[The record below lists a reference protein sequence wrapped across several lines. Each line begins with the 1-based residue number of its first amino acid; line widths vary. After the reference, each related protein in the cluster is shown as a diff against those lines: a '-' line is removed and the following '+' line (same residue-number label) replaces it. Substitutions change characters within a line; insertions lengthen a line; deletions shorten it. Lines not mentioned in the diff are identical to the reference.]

1 MKNSLPTKAKWAV
14 ELATEKGSSNWLSMI
29 PLFRFL
35 FHTPYW
41 EPRIVLETVLPLC
54 CFFLDLQFPLHKLFS
69 EKNCPR
75 ITPSDLYLY
84 TSHFQKKNKTEKL
97 TSKGSARWQRH
108 NCIVVLSRFP
118 HPTKASLPWVLLNAR
133 LLCCLIM
140 LKAYLLEQ

>member
-1 MKNSLPTKAKWAV
+1 
-14 ELATEKGSSNWLSMI
+14 MI

-69 EKNCPR
+69 EKNYPR
-75 ITPSDLYLY
+75 IISSDLYLY

-108 NCIVVLSRFP
+108 IVLHGSVQISPSNKSQLTLSSVKCTAFVLFDYAESISFRTINC
-118 HPTKASLPWVLLNAR
+118 
-133 LLCCLIM
+133 
-140 LKAYLLEQ
+140 